1 MTTETGVEVEVKKA
15 AEEPPQQQGAA
26 VNTQDGNRPKQG
38 HDGKLPEDRD
48 LGDGDDVSEKTTPS
62 KIPKSPQKSSKRLK
76 TIPFKVTLL
85 DTSEYE
91 GEIEKHSRGQA
102 LLDMVCEHLNLLEKD
117 YFGLTFCDTDSQKNW
132 LDPSKEIKKQMRT
145 ASWHFAFSVKFYPP
159 DPSQLTEDITR
170 YYLCLQLRDDIL
182 SGRLP
187 CSFVTHALLGSYAVQ
202 AELGDFDPEDHGTDY
217 ASDFR
222 FAPNQTRELEE
233 RVIELHRTYRGM
245 TPADAEISFLENAKK
260 LSMYGVDLHH
270 AKDSEGIDIMLGV
283 CANGLLIYRDR
294 LRINRFA
301 WPKIL
306 KISYKRSNFYI
317 KIRPGEYE
325 QFESTIGFKL
335 PNHRAAKRLWKVC
348 IEHHTFFRLVSPEPP
363 PKGFL
368 VTGSKFRYSGRTQT
382 QTRQASAL
390 IDRPAPTFE
399 RSASKKYLLSRSMD
413 GEFSRPASVLGEN
426 HEGVAQRSASERQRR
441 RSGDEQD
448 EEGSYRATSP
458 TKIKEFK
465 KEDVEGESPADKQ
478 ESDQD
483 STPQPK
489 QEFQDK
495 TEDVL
500 LKHQASIN
508 ELKRALKEPNSKL
521 VHREKRL
528 SATSQKY
535 GGSPGTTP
543 EKKPASGEEGR
554 EEPVAT
560 ALEGFTQ
567 KTVVSS
573 PEGSEEW
580 VFIEKHISSQE
591 ELAVALKDKKEKSS
605 AQDQE
610 QTVDSLYRTEEENP
624 AVVSSQEEA
633 VQESGGTQEGKDMME
648 DQDAAEETVVQETL
662 DEKVLTDE
670 KAPSAQESG
679 AESSKPQNHEKQLD
693 DTVAVCQEGTQAQH
707 SLGESVKEKQDNKA
721 QLTQDSGGVSEIEA
735 DSSVLETQDER
746 QTDSVRVQREPRPQ
760 SLNLGKPA
768 DLFYETEQPHTGE
781 ENKDLESDE
790 ETPPDK
796 INNEG
801 NEAEEYMSDFQET
814 MTVSSEPYL
823 QMEEVERPK
832 SPSSPEKQTSFLQNA
847 TEVQSKPKSEPP
859 DSRPSL
865 KQEETSPNKV
875 KGDELAPFLNEE
887 EAKVGVGDRGK
898 SETEEDEKKTV
909 TMTEEKSLIKTC
921 SVLSVTEPSK
931 DTEKTVFPDGE
942 EIQKVEDKT
951 IEKRISHQADNG
963 ADSTG
968 STGAAEAEAQMDLE
982 PKQPETIELTAPTV
996 AEEETSEKDF
1006 PVNDKSEKPEPLNKE
1021 KAEDSFTEEQ
1031 SSEAEKKALKSHES
1045 SKEKSPGNDEGQT
1058 TIREQVEEGPVIL
1071 FPETDIRCEAD
1082 GEEAKEDRFSELA
1095 EPGAKE
1101 SRKVGDGEYKK
1112 GDLELKPGEDDSQI
1126 TALGSESQGPG
1137 AESNRDRSGKDDSSL
1152 CESKSNELIPDS
1164 RKLDEES
1171 SGFHTPD
1178 PSLVAVATLT
1188 TQESKQKASDQ
1199 HSHDKPEE
1207 HAGKSTHGTDE
1218 MEKGETGE
1226 TVDAGKDLESEQKNQ
1241 PDEQADKKAQDT
1253 QCSDTKTETARTDM
1267 PEVPAKPVKRQGPA
1281 VPPRPSRT
1289 FPKDPGPEVAKK
1301 KHVREPW
1308 ERRLGSA
1315 SEDDQERET
1324 LYLKETHL
1332 GIERKCSSITV
1343 SSTSSLEAEVD
1354 FTVIMDLHTGV
1365 EEFSKGMSEL
1375 GGRDRLPEVDRDDF
1389 EETSCFFSAR
1399 LMSTQEKPPEE
1410 MQGKGLEDLS
1420 HHEECMLNR
1429 HLSSV
1434 KTCALLESETCEP
1447 LDTENKTTVVSTAPS
1462 LNKTDAKAE
1471 EPSTEA
1477 SVVSQTKTTKTEA
1490 TEQVMGNSCTGKET
1504 ATVSRTVTTLA
1515 AAVSPNHSVVTGKE
1529 APPSP
1534 QPAPPETSSPV
1545 KTGTL
1550 GRAVGTV
1557 TTETVSSATTTHVTK
1572 TVKGGFSE
1580 TRIEKRIIITGDDD
1594 VDQDQALAMAIQE
1607 AKQQHPDM
1615 LVTKAVVVRETES
1628 SSLEKHRK
1636 SQS

>member
-1 MTTETGVEVEVKKA
+1 MMTETGVEVEVKKT

-26 VNTQDGNRPKQG
+26 VNTQDGSRPKQG
-38 HDGKLPEDRD
+38 NDGKLPEDQD
-48 LGDGDDVSEKTTPS
+48 LRGGEDVSEKTTPG

-76 TIPFKVTLL
+76 TISFKVTLL

-145 ASWHFAFSVKFYPP
+145 ASWHFAFAVKFYPP

-202 AELGDFDPEDHGTDY
+202 AELGDFDPEEHSADY
-217 ASDFR
+217 VSDFR

-245 TPADAEISFLENAKK
+245 TPAEAEISFLENAKK

-368 VTGSKFRYSGRTQT
+368 VTGSKFRYSGRTQA

-399 RSASKKYLLSRSMD
+399 RSASKRYLLSRSLD

-426 HEGVAQRSASERQRR
+426 REGVAQRSASERQRR
-441 RSGDEQD
+441 RSGDEQE

-458 TKIKEFK
+458 TKIREFK
-465 KEDVEGESPADKQ
+465 LDQ
-478 ESDQD
+478 E
-483 STPQPK
+483 STPQHK

-495 TEDVL
+495 SEDVL

-535 GGSPGTTP
+535 GGSTGTTP

-567 KTVVSS
+567 KTVLSS

-610 QTVDSLYRTEEENP
+610 QAVDSLDRTEEENP
-624 AVVSSQEEA
+624 TVVSSQEKT
-633 VQESGGTQEGKDMME
+633 VQEMGGVQEGKDIME
-648 DQDAAEETVVQETL
+648 DQDAAGETVAQETL
-662 DEKVLTDE
+662 DEKALTDE
-670 KAPSAQESG
+670 EAHSTQECG
-679 AESSKPQNHEKQLD
+679 AESSKPQNLEKNLD
-693 DTVAVCQEGTQAQH
+693 DTVAVSQEGTQAQE
-707 SLGESVKEKQDNKA
+707 SLGESANEKLQDNKT
-721 QLTQDSGGVSEIEA
+721 QLTQDSGGVSVIEA
-735 DSSVLETQDER
+735 ESWVLETQDER
-746 QTDSVRVQREPRPQ
+746 QTDSVRVQKEPRPQ

-768 DLFYETEQPHTGE
+768 DLFYETEHPDTGE

-796 INNEG
+796 INSEG
-801 NEAEEYMSDFQET
+801 NESEEYSSDFQET

-832 SPSSPEKQTSFLQNA
+832 SPSSPEKQTSFLQDA

-865 KQEETSPNKV
+865 KQEETSPSKV
-875 KGDELAPFLNEE
+875 KGNELASFLNEE
-887 EAKVGVGDRGK
+887 EAKVGVDSGK
-898 SETEEDEKKTV
+898 SESNGDEKKTIA
-909 TMTEEKSLIKTC
+909 MTEEKYMSLIKTC
-921 SVLSVTEPSK
+921 SVLSVTEHSK
-931 DTEKTVFPDGE
+931 DTEKTFFPDGE
-942 EIQKVEDKT
+942 EIQKVEDE
-951 IEKRISHQADNG
+951 EKISHQADNRT
-963 ADSTG
+963 DSTW
-968 STGAAEAEAQMDLE
+968 STGAAEGEEQMDLE
-982 PKQPETIELTAPTV
+982 PKQLETIELTVPTV
-996 AEEETSEKDF
+996 AEEETSDKDF

-1021 KAEDSFTEEQ
+1021 KTEDSFTEEQ
-1031 SSEAEKKALKSHES
+1031 SSEAEMKALKSHES
-1045 SKEKSPGNDEGQT
+1045 SRD
-1058 TIREQVEEGPVIL
+1058 QVEEGTVII

-1082 GEEAKEDRFSELA
+1082 GEEAKEDWSSKLT

-1101 SRKVGDGEYKK
+1101 SKKVGDGEYKK
-1112 GDLELKPGEDDSQI
+1112 GHLELKPDEGDSQI
-1126 TALGSESQGPG
+1126 TALGNKSQGAGSESNQ
-1137 AESNRDRSGKDDSSL
+1137 DHSGKNDSSL

-1164 RKLDEES
+1164 RKLDEET
-1171 SGFHTPD
+1171 SGFHVPA
-1178 PSLVAVATLT
+1178 PNLVAVAILT

-1207 HAGKSTHGTDE
+1207 HAGKSTHGTEE

-1226 TVDAGKDLESEQKNQ
+1226 TVDVGKDCAESEQKNELG
-1241 PDEQADKKAQDT
+1241 EQADKKAQDT
-1253 QCSDTKTETARTDM
+1253 QCSDTKTKTARTDV

-1289 FPKDPGPEVAKK
+1289 APKYPGPEVAKR
-1301 KHVREPW
+1301 KHVEPLATPAIHEEALDESQREPW

-1315 SEDDQERET
+1315 SEDDQEREM

-1375 GGRDRLPEVDRDDF
+1375 GGRDRLPEVGRDDF

-1399 LMSTQEKPPEE
+1399 LISAQEKPPEE

-1420 HHEECMLNR
+1420 LHE
-1429 HLSSV
+1429 
-1434 KTCALLESETCEP
+1434 P
-1447 LDTENKTTVVSTAPS
+1447 PDTKNKTTVVSTAPS
-1462 LNKTDAKAE
+1462 LKKTDAKAE

-1477 SVVSQTKTTKTEA
+1477 SVVSQTKTTITEA

-1515 AAVSPNHSVVTGKE
+1515 AAVSPNHSIVTGEE

-1534 QPAPPETSSPV
+1534 QSAPPETSSPV

-1557 TTETVSSATTTHVTK
+1557 TTETVSSATTTHITK